1 MELFKILGTVAIDGS
16 GAKSELQDVTNVA
29 EESHGKIS
37 GVFEKIGSAAVT
49 LGKTMAAGLAVGT
62 AAIGALVKDSVA
74 GYANYEQLVGGVE
87 TLFGRGG
94 KTLEEYAESV
104 GKTVEEVTD
113 EYHKLAKAETTVLR
127 NADKAFND
135 AGMSVN
141 DYMETVTSFSASL
154 IQSLDGDTEAAAEK
168 ANMAIIDMSDN
179 ANKMG
184 SNISSIQNAYQG
196 FAKQNFSMLDNLK
209 LGYGGTQAEMFRLMQ
224 DAAELDAT
232 FAENAVFSL
241 DAKGHLEAKYSDIV
255 DAIHIIQTEMGITGT
270 TAAEAS
276 GTISG
281 SFSAMKAAWE
291 NLVTGLG
298 NEDADLS
305 GLIEQFVA
313 KAETVLHNVMP
324 RIELILG
331 GITDLIAQLMPK
343 IAEKL
348 PELLN
353 TMLPSLIE
361 AAVQLIN
368 GLVQA
373 LPTILQIL
381 IEQIP
386 YIVTEIGKGLTEAFP
401 VLLETVK
408 TLFGQIWDYI
418 SLELLNTGVSF
429 EDAFTKMSEIFNTAW
444 TTMQQIWADYGQPV
458 WEKVSG
464 VVQTLMDEVLK
475 PLYET
480 YLTNLKNKFDVVV
493 ETCGIVAT
501 AFYEN
506 VQPAIETIVDK
517 FGELA
522 ELIQQAVEEYIL
534 PVIQSFVD
542 MIQELWEEN
551 KDKLELISEL
561 FVTIFNMIAEN
572 VTKFVEKF
580 KEKFMPF
587 LEEIKNFVTENL
599 DKIKATFQKAID
611 FVTGIIKFFIAF
623 FKGDW
628 EGMWQAIKDTLE
640 AAFLFIRGVFELIGA
655 AIADKVIA
663 IKESISTKFEEI
675 KNSITEKI
683 QAAKDKVVE
692 IFDSIASKIEEKI
705 NNAKD
710 TVKTAID
717 KIKEFFNFNV
727 ELPSIKLPHF
737 SIQPSGWQLGDL
749 LEGSIPS
756 LGIDWYAK
764 GGVMEEPTV
773 FGRNGNNLMVGGE
786 AGAEAIAPIDV
797 LQGYIAQAVASQNA
811 ALVAVLQKILEAIL
825 AMDENMG
832 GNLRD
837 ALENTAFEVNHREF
851 ARLVKAVN

>member
-1 MELFKILGTVAIDGS
+1 LELFKILGTVAIDGS

-62 AAIGALVKDSVA
+62 AAVA
-74 GYANYEQLVGGVE
+74 GLAKDALGSYANYEQLVGGVE
-87 TLFGRGG
+87 TLFGAGG
-94 KTLEEYAESV
+94 KSLEEYAASV
-104 GKTVEEVTD
+104 GKSVDEVTD
-113 EYHKLAKAETTVLR
+113 EYNKMLKAEKTVLK
-127 NADKAFND
+127 NADKAFQT

-154 IQSLDGDTEAAAEK
+154 IQSLDGDTQAAADK
-168 ANMAIIDMSDN
+168 ANMAITDMSDN

-184 SNISSIQNAYQG
+184 TNISMIQNAYQG
-196 FAKQNFSMLDNLK
+196 FAKQNYTMLDNLK
-209 LGYGGTQAEMFRLMQ
+209 LGYGGTQEEMYRLMS
-224 DAAELDAT
+224 DAAKLDAT

-241 DAKGHLEAKYSDIV
+241 DAKGSLDAKYSDIV

-281 SFSAMKAAWE
+281 SFASMKAAWE

-298 NEDADLS
+298 NEEADLS

-313 KAETVLHNVMP
+313 NAEGAIANSLP
-324 RIELILG
+324 RLEIILG
-331 GITDLIAQLMPK
+331 GITDLIAQLVPK

-361 AAVQLIN
+361 AAVQLFN

-408 TLFGQIWDYI
+408 TLFQQIWDYI

-429 EDAFTKMSEIFNTAW
+429 ENAFTKISEIFKTAW
-444 TTMQQIWADYGQPV
+444 EKINAFWEETGQPL
-458 WEKVSG
+458 WDKISG
-464 VVQTLMDEVLK
+464 AITTLSEEVLK
-475 PLYET
+475 PLIET
-480 YLTNLKNKFDVVV
+480 YLTNLKNKFEIVV
-493 ETCGIVAT
+493 EACEIVAK

-506 VQPAIETIVDK
+506 VQPAIETIVEK

-522 ELIQQAVEEYIL
+522 ELIWQAVEEYIL

-542 MIQELWEEN
+542 MVKELWEEN
-551 KDKLELISEL
+551 KEKLELIGEL
-561 FVTIFNMIAEN
+561 FGEIFEWISDVVTR
-572 VTKFVEKF
+572 FVDWF
-580 KEKFMPF
+580 KGTFLPF
-587 LEEIKNFVTENL
+587 LEAIRDYVQENMN
-599 DKIKATFQKAID
+599 KIKGIFQNVINII
-611 FVTGIIKFFIAF
+611 TGIIQAFIAL

-628 EGMWQAIKDTLE
+628 EGLWEAVKGILE
-640 AAFLFIRGVFELIGA
+640 NAFLIIRGIFELIGA
-655 AIADKVIA
+655 AIGEEVLK
-663 IKESISTKFEEI
+663 IKEGITTKFEEI
-675 KNSITEKI
+675 KSTISEKI
-683 QAAKDKVVE
+683 QEAKEKVVE

-705 NNAKD
+705 NYAKD
-710 TVKTAID
+710 TVKSAID
-717 KIKEFFNFNV
+717 KIKEFFNFDV
-727 ELPSIKLPHF
+727 KLPDIKLPHF
-737 SIQPSGWQLGDL
+737 SISPPGWKLGDL
-749 LEGSIPS
+749 LDGSIPS

-764 GGVMEEPTV
+764 GGVMENPTV
-773 FGRNGNNLMVGGE
+773 FGRNGNNLMAGGE
-786 AGAEAIAPIDV
+786 AGPEAIAPIDV
-797 LQGYIAQAVASQNA
+797 LQGYIAQAVASQNT
-811 ALVAVLQKILEAIL
+811 ALVAVLQQILEAIL

-837 ALENTAFEVNHREF
+837 ALEGTAFEMNHREF